1 MMALSKHP
9 FWTWSLEVYGRP
21 GVEQILL
28 DLQDRLGLDVNMVLF
43 ACWTGVNRRGPLSA
57 SEWETLIAGTA
68 GWRSE
73 VIIPLR
79 GIRRFLKR
87 EEAGGDV
94 DSLRGR
100 IKKLELEAE
109 RAMQL
114 KIVRIAEHLREG
126 RGRSGDPVELALAN
140 LAAYLAA
147 ARVRVSEKDRNLL
160 SSLAGEC
167 CSYPR

>member
-1 MMALSKHP
+1 MMELSEHP

-57 SEWETLIAGTA
+57 SEWETLIAGA
-68 GWRSE
+68 AEWRGE

-87 EEAGGDV
+87 DEEGNDV
-94 DSLRGR
+94 RSLRD
-100 IKKLELEAE
+100 KVKQLELDAE
-109 RAMQL
+109 RIMQL
-114 KIVRIAEHLREG
+114 EIARMADPLREG
-126 RGRSGDPVELALAN
+126 HGGSGDAVELAQASLE
-140 LAAYLAA
+140 AYMAA
-147 ARVRVSEKDRNLL
+147 AQIVLSDRDRIRL
-160 SSLAGEC
+160 SSLARGC
-167 CSYPR
+167 CA